1 MALLPLASTSDL
13 TDRKV
18 AVPAGIDANKALL
31 AASAAIR
38 DAAGTAITRTT
49 TTLRL
54 LPTGGPWLDLYVS
67 PVREVTRVVHNGVE
81 VHDWELHDGRLW
93 RPGGWH
99 RSGWSISQFI
109 VDVDFGYDQAPDD
122 IIDLCCSLAAAS
134 FAAMEDG
141 YDPGRG
147 LSAISIDDYRESFAR
162 GDDEVVNPLEIPE
175 RTRNALRRR
184 FGRSVYGTGSR

>member
-1 MALLPLASTSDL
+1 MALLPLASAHDL

-18 AVPAGIDANKALL
+18 AVPAGIDANKTLL

-38 DAAGTAITRTT
+38 DAAGAAITRTT

-54 LPTGGPWLDLYVS
+54 LPTGGAWLDLYVS
-67 PVREVTRVVHNGVE
+67 PVREVTRVARDGAVID
-81 VHDWELHDGRLW
+81 DWELLDGRLW
-93 RPGGWH
+93 HAGGWRRPGDGL
-99 RSGWSISQFI
+99 GLIE

-122 IIDLCCSLAAAS
+122 IIDLCCSLAAAA
-134 FAAMEDG
+134 FAAMADG

-147 LSAISIDDYRESFAR
+147 LSSVSIDDYRESFTR
-162 GDDEVVNPLEIPE
+162 GDDEVVNPLELPE

-184 FGRSVYGTGSR
+184 FGRSVYPTGSR

>member
-13 TDRKV
+13 SDRKV
-18 AVPAGIDANKALL
+18 AVPASIDANKALL

-54 LPTGGPWLDLYVS
+54 LPSGGPWLDLYVS
-67 PVREVTRVVHNGVE
+67 PVRDVTRVARDGVLLE
-81 VHDWELHDGRLW
+81 DWELLDGRLW
-93 RPGGWH
+93 RAGGWH
-99 RSGWSISQFI
+99 RPGAGLGVIE

-122 IIDLCCSLAAAS
+122 IIDLCCSLAAAA

-147 LSAISIDDYRESFAR
+147 LSAVSIDDYRESFAR

-184 FGRSVYGTGSR
+184 FGRSVYETGSR